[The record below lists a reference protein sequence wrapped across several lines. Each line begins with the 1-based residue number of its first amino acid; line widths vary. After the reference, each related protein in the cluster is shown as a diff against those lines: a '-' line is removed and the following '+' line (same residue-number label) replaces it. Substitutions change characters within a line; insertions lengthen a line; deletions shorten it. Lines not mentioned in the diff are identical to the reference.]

1 MISSSAF
8 KHSPQESPGPFI
20 PRMIE
25 LAFGRPLFKDLSLIE
40 ETDTI
45 RKLAQARDRGAGRSR
60 DLDGDRFMR

>member
-1 MISSSAF
+1 
-8 KHSPQESPGPFI
+8 
-20 PRMIE
+20 MIE

-40 ETDTI
+40 EIDTI